1 MATVDHGVVAKLKR
15 VIMERDTYPR
25 RWGLGPRA
33 KAKKQLITEG
43 KLDKYGRPNDATPA
57 SWVQQEGG
65 QGAAAPAA
73 VAPRTPAPAS
83 DAVTPSKEATSE
95 SKTKK
100 DKSEKKDKKGVCVCR
115 MLPSLR
121 HLITIYVSQ
130 TRVRRRT
137 RRTRNARWTPAT
149 AISAPRPLQS

>member
-65 QGAAAPAA
+65 QGGAA
-73 VAPRTPAPAS
+73 
-83 DAVTPSKEATSE
+83 DVT
-95 SKTKK
+95 
-100 DKSEKKDKKGVCVCR
+100 
-115 MLPSLR
+115 
-121 HLITIYVSQ
+121 H
-130 TRVRRRT
+130 
-137 RRTRNARWTPAT
+137 
-149 AISAPRPLQS
+149 